1 MKKYFNYNTNDVS
14 RLSWKNSVNAKESES
29 VDSNR
34 LKNDIFI
41 QKKSVHSLKK
51 KLNSND
57 LVIKDNLNQNV
68 NNVNNLLNLN
78 SEKTRYNNMTQEI
91 INKDEEIQKYKNDIY
106 QLQLEINDL
115 QKEKTEF
122 TTSQVEIKLLKEKLH
137 EQYNLNKEI
146 STLHHD
152 LKRATIQIKGQ
163 NETITMLK
171 NMIQKL
177 RLDKYGPEDLV
188 PEEEEEPDDD
198 EYLLSNEEFEAQKKY
213 FHNDKL
219 KKTIMKYNKQ
229 YSSRMVDELFI
240 EMEIKPNIKITKD
253 LISTIINYLKEE

>member
-14 RLSWKNSVNAKESES
+14 RLSWKNSENIKDFEPIN
-29 VDSNR
+29 SNR

-41 QKKSVHSLKK
+41 QKNSVHSLKK

-57 LVIKDNLNQNV
+57 LLIKDNLNHNF

-78 SEKTRYNNMTQEI
+78 NEQTRYNNMTQEI
-91 INKDEEIQKYKNDIY
+91 INKDEEIQKYKNEIY

-115 QKEKTEF
+115 QRERTEF
-122 TTSQVEIKLLKEKLH
+122 TTSQVEVKLLKEKLH
-137 EQYNLNKEI
+137 EQYKLNKEI
-146 STLHHD
+146 GTLHHD

-163 NETITMLK
+163 NETISMLK

-177 RLDKYGPEDLV
+177 RLDKYGPDDLV
-188 PEEEEEPDDD
+188 PEEDEPDDD
-198 EYLLSNEEFEAQKKY
+198 QYLLSNEEFEAQKKY

-219 KKTIMKYNKQ
+219 KKTIMKFNKQ
-229 YSSRMVDELFI
+229 YSSRMIDELFI

-253 LISTIINYLKEE
+253 LISTILNYLKEEE